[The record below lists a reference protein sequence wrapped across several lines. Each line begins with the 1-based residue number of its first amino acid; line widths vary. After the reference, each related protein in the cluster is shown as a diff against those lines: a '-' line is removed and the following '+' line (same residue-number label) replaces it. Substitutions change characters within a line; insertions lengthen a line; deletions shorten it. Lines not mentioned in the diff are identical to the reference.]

1 MKNTQAILAAVVLT
15 VLPIAAYLSE
25 LQHPPTPFFILS
37 GLLMV
42 RRLKVRSGVGLVSAT
57 WASPK
62 RAATLLTAA
71 TTTC

>member
-1 MKNTQAILAAVVLT
+1 MKNTQAILAAV
-15 VLPIAAYLSE
+15 
-25 LQHPPTPFFILS
+25 
-37 GLLMV
+37 G
-42 RRLKVRSGVGLVSAT
+42 SGVGLVSAT